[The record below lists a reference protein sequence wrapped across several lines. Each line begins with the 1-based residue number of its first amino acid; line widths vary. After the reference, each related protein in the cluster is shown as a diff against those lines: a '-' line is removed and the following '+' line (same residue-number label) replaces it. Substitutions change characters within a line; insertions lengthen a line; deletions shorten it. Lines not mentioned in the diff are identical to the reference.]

1 MKHSYQSFLAIVL
14 TLALLLGMS
23 TVSSFAFNSEDF
35 VPELYELDGEEEKEE
50 KPDTLP
56 LTLTLDPSSC
66 ELKEQE
72 TITIKASATI
82 TCQVYDGDNSVTDTC
97 VIIVEKAGGTKTYNI
112 KESVTVGKT
121 IELGSIATS
130 ISDVFNKEFGFNVN
144 YDEATRTVLITS

>member
-56 LTLTLDPSSC
+56 LTLTPDPSSC

-72 TITIKASATI
+72 TITI

-97 VIIVEKAGGTKTYNI
+97 VIIVEKAGGTKTYDI